1 MNAEVGVAFFTTRHD
16 TIIISY
22 MDGKI
27 IVYGICLVI
36 IAAAASLWSY
46 TMGIDEAEKERAL
59 ARHQLAA
66 AQEGVRA
73 AEAWIHA
80 RKEAM
85 ALITAGGILE
95 KENQVLRDQ
104 VAVLRQRQNELKGL
118 FASAIQRAREQITS
132 LVIPE
137 VTLSNG
143 VVLREVRVQSAD
155 PELAVLLHS
164 GGVSKVSTAILP
176 ADMLDRFR
184 FGSFPGQ
191 VKAEASLTGPSM
203 SGDPASAVSVKP
215 GTSASDSVVRLGLD
229 GAVSAKDAGKKRAIQ
244 PIAPRDPERV
254 KREGDPA
261 LWKSVER
268 TSVGRAYIPGQGWLR
283 VGADGPIPGSARK

>member
-1 MNAEVGVAFFTTRHD
+1 MTRRD
-16 TIIISY
+16 TINIAH

-46 TMGIDEAEKERAL
+46 TMGIDDAEKELAL
-59 ARHQLAA
+59 ARHELSA
-66 AQEGVRA
+66 AQEGVRT

-104 VAVLRQRQNELKGL
+104 VAGLRLRLNELQGL
-118 FASAIQRAREQITS
+118 FATAVQRAREQITRVV
-132 LVIPE
+132 LPE

-143 VVLREVRVQSAD
+143 VLLREVRIQSAD
-155 PELAVLLHS
+155 PELVVLLHS
-164 GGVSKVSTAILP
+164 GGVSKVSTAVLP

-191 VKAEASLTGPSM
+191 VSGEASLTGVAM
-203 SGDPASAVSVKP
+203 SGEPASAASAKP
-215 GTSASDSVVRLGLD
+215 GTSASDSLVRLGLD
-229 GAVSAKDAGKKRAIQ
+229 GAVSAKDAGRKKTM
-244 PIAPRDPERV
+244 PSFTPRDPERV

-283 VGADGPIPGSARK
+283 VGADGPIPGSAR

>member
-1 MNAEVGVAFFTTRHD
+1 MTPHD
-16 TIIISY
+16 TINLSH

-46 TMGIDEAEKERAL
+46 TMGIDEAEKELAL

-66 AQEGVRA
+66 AQEGVRT

-95 KENQVLRDQ
+95 KENQGLRDQ
-104 VAVLRQRQNELKGL
+104 VAGLQQKLNELQAL
-118 FASAIQRAREQITS
+118 FAASVQRGRDEITRV
-132 LVIPE
+132 VIPE

-143 VVLREVRVQSAD
+143 MLLRAVRIQSAD
-155 PELAVLLHS
+155 PEQAVLLHS
-164 GGVSKVSTAILP
+164 GGVSKVSTAVLP

-191 VKAEASLTGPSM
+191 VSGEASLTGASM
-203 SGDPASAVSVKP
+203 SGDPASAASVKP
-215 GTSASDSVVRLGLD
+215 GTSASDSLVRLGLE
-229 GAVSAKDAGKKRAIQ
+229 GAVSGKDAGRKKTM
-244 PIAPRDPERV
+244 PTFTPRDPERV

>member
-1 MNAEVGVAFFTTRHD
+1 MTRSD
-16 TIIISY
+16 TFNTSY

-46 TMGIDEAEKERAL
+46 TMGIDDAEKEVAL

-66 AQEGVRA
+66 AQEGVRT

-85 ALITAGGILE
+85 ALIAAGGILE
-95 KENQVLRDQ
+95 KENQALRDQ
-104 VAVLRQRQNELKGL
+104 VTGLRQKLTELQSL
-118 FASAIQRAREQITS
+118 FNAAIQRARDQITRV
-132 LVIPE
+132 VIPE

-143 VVLREVRVQSAD
+143 VVLREVRIQSAD
-155 PELAVLLHS
+155 AEQTVLLHS
-164 GGVSKVSTAILP
+164 GGVSKVSTAVLS

-191 VKAEASLTGPSM
+191 VTGEVSLKGGSM
-203 SGDPASAVSVKP
+203 SGDLPLATSVKS
-215 GTSASDSVVRLGLD
+215 GTSASDSLVKLGLD
-229 GAVSAKDAGKKRAIQ
+229 GAVSSKDADRKKTM
-244 PIAPRDPERV
+244 PSFTPRDPERV

>member
-1 MNAEVGVAFFTTRHD
+1 
-16 TIIISY
+16 

-36 IAAAASLWSY
+36 IVAGASLWSY
-46 TMGIDEAEKERAL
+46 TMEIDDAEKELAL
-59 ARHQLAA
+59 ARHQLVA
-66 AQEGVRA
+66 AQDGVRNA
-73 AEAWIHA
+73 QGWIHA
-80 RKEAM
+80 RKEAL

-104 VAVLRQRQNELKGL
+104 VGVLRQRLNEVNGL
-118 FASAIQRAREQITS
+118 FGTAIQRGRDLIIGA
-132 LVIPE
+132 VIPE
-137 VTLSNG
+137 VALSNG
-143 VVLREVRVQSAD
+143 VVLRQVRVQSAD

-184 FGSFPGQ
+184 FGTFPGQ
-191 VKAEASLTGPSM
+191 VGGEAPVMEPSFSGGPP
-203 SGDPASAVSVKP
+203 PAAPIKP
-215 GTSASDSVVRLGLD
+215 GTSASDSLVRLGMD
-229 GAVSAKDAGKKRAIQ
+229 GNVSSKDAGRKKAL
-244 PIAPRDPERV
+244 PAAPRDPERI

-268 TSVGRAYIPGQGWLR
+268 TSIGRAYIPGQGWLR